1 MAPLTSAA
9 LPRTDAVAARLE
21 LPERVG
27 STNADLL
34 AAVRADA
41 DAWPHLSVL
50 VTDDQTAG
58 RGRLGRTW
66 TAPAG
71 SALAISVRLDVARLP
86 VASRGWIPLVA
97 GTALTRAV
105 QSEGADAQLKWPN
118 DVLVGGRKICGIL
131 TEAVAGLDGAVVV
144 GAGINTAMTAEQLPV
159 DTATSFAV
167 LGIDPDVD
175 GLLSRYLVALRTLCD
190 ELVDEPDAARAAV
203 RSACGTIGRD
213 VTVQLPDAST
223 LRGSAEGL
231 DDEGRLLV
239 RSGADLH
246 TVSAGDVVHV
256 R

>member
-27 STNADLL
+27 STNADLI
-34 AAVRADA
+34 AGVRADA

-71 SALAISVRLDVARLP
+71 SALAISVRLEVERLP

-118 DVLVGGRKICGIL
+118 DVLVGGQKICGIL
-131 TEAVAGLDGAVVV
+131 TEAVADLDGAVVV

-175 GLLSRYLVALRTLCD
+175 GLLSRYLVSLRTLLD

-213 VTVQLPDAST
+213 VTVHLPDGST

-239 RSGADLH
+239 RSGGDLH
-246 TVSAGDVVHV
+246 TVSAGDIVHV